1 MVGGMTRTWLGAA
14 TAMGML
20 GVAGLLAPGALAA
33 PAAGTP
39 AAAKV
44 DSALR
49 AVADAR
55 RAGGDVGAAARKK
68 GLRTSAAGAVLADV
82 QVDGSAADAAAPL
95 RHAGLEHALVA
106 DATPYVTF
114 EGWVDPARLDDLAE
128 LGLVR
133 NISSVSPA
141 GSDYGPTMTEGDA
154 RSGGPAARALGPT
167 GAGVKVGIISDS
179 FDESSGAA
187 SFSSPEF
194 PGPVSIL
201 SDDDNLGLDEG
212 RAIGEVVADEAP
224 GVAGLAFASGTAGEG
239 PVGKR
244 TAIEQLVA
252 QGAGV
257 IVDDVY
263 FLQEPFFQDGI
274 IAQAVDAARAA
285 GVVYV
290 ASAGNR
296 ARQSWEG
303 TFTPLTGATNTDEAF
318 APGDAYQTV
327 AVVPSGASVELELQ
341 WAEPWGNAA
350 TDLNAFL
357 VDAGAVSTVLDT
369 SMTDNVPNGNPREHL
384 FWTNTTG
391 ATTTVALR
399 IRRTAG
405 TTGTPLMKYVVQGSP
420 NVSFPIQHPTASP
433 AINPDAASAR
443 GAITVGAVRWT
454 DTGLDTPEPY
464 TSRGPVT
471 RRFDAGGGV
480 LITPEVRQKPQVAG
494 ADCVSTSVATPP
506 RAASPGVPAV
516 PAHSFQTFC
525 GTSAAAASVG
535 GIAALVRSA
544 KPSLTADQVTTLL
557 TQPGYAIDCTA
568 TAGAPDPDCGNG
580 FLLAD
585 RVVRAALDATP
596 PVVVPTL
603 APATPQGTNGWYT
616 SPPTVSFAVGDPD
629 SPVFGMNG
637 CDTRPV
643 TTQGS
648 SAVTCAATSAGGTT
662 TLPVTVML
670 DTVPPGTPTATGIV
684 PGRKYPANELP
695 KAPGCRATDSGSG
708 LASCG
713 LTAPLRRTI
722 GPHVATLLARDR
734 AGLVSTAALP
744 YTVGHAVD
752 RIRPRLVIALS
763 AARPTIHRLALGLRV
778 RATKLP
784 AGRLTLRLLQGR
796 RVVLRTAVRARRGQ
810 VTVVLKP
817 RTARQRDALEGAR
830 GATVTLEATYIAT
843 SGGTARSR
851 YAKTVRRLR

>member
-1 MVGGMTRTWLGAA
+1 M
-14 TAMGML
+14 
-20 GVAGLLAPGALAA
+20 
-33 PAAGTP
+33 
-39 AAAKV
+39 
-44 DSALR
+44 
-49 AVADAR
+49 
-55 RAGGDVGAAARKK
+55 
-68 GLRTSAAGAVLADV
+68 LADV
-82 QVDGSAADAAAPL
+82 QVDGSAADAAAAL

-106 DATPYVTF
+106 DAAPYVTF
-114 EGWVDPARLDDLAE
+114 EGWVDPARLDDIAA

-133 NISSVSPA
+133 NISSVPPA
-141 GSDYGPTMTEGDA
+141 GSDYGPTMTEGEA

-167 GAGVKVGIISDS
+167 GAGVKVGIVSDS
-179 FDESSGAA
+179 FDEATGASSFA
-187 SFSSPEF
+187 SPEF

-212 RAIGEVVADEAP
+212 RAIGEVVADGAP
-224 GVAGLAFASGTAGEG
+224 GASLVFASGTAGEG

-274 IAQAVDAARAA
+274 IAQAVEAARAA

-296 ARQSWEG
+296 GRQSWEG

-318 APGDAYQTV
+318 APGDSYQTV
-327 AVVPSGASVELELQ
+327 AVVPDGASVDLELQ

-357 VDAGAVSTVLDT
+357 VNAAGVSTVLDT

-384 FWTNTTG
+384 HWTNTTG

-405 TTGTPLMKYVVQGSP
+405 TTGTPLMKYIVQGSAP
-420 NVSFPIQHPTASP
+420 VSFPIQHPTASP

-443 GAITVGAVRWT
+443 GAVTVGAVRWT
-454 DTGLDTPEPY
+454 DPGVDTPEPY
-464 TSRGPVT
+464 SSRGPVT

-494 ADCVSTSVATPP
+494 ADCISTSVATPP

-525 GTSAAAASVG
+525 GTSAGAASVA
-535 GIAALVRSA
+535 GIAALARSA
-544 KPSLTADQVTTLL
+544 KPSLTADQVTALL
-557 TQPGYAIDCTA
+557 TQPGFAIDCTA
-568 TAGAPDPDCGNG
+568 TAGAPDPDCGTG

-596 PVVVPTL
+596 PVVVPSLT
-603 APATPQGTNGWYT
+603 PATPQGDNGWYT

-629 SPVFGMNG
+629 SPVFATSG

-648 SAVTCAATSAGGTT
+648 TAVTCLATSAGGTT

-684 PGRKYPANELP
+684 PGRRYPANELP

-708 LASCG
+708 LARCG
-713 LTAPLRRTI
+713 LTAALRHTV

-744 YTVGHAVD
+744 YTVGHAD

-763 AARPTIHRLALGLRV
+763 AARPTVHRLALGLHV

-784 AGRLTLRLLQGR
+784 AGRLTLRLLRAR
-796 RVVLRTAVRARRGQ
+796 RVLLRTAVRARRGR
-810 VTVVLKP
+810 VTAILKP
-817 RTARQRDALEGAR
+817 RTARQRTALRGAR
-830 GATVTLEATYIAT
+830 GATVRLEATYIAT
-843 SGGTARSR
+843 SGSTARSR